1 MFFVKCCDVDVE
13 SMSVYTSKMSMKL
26 IHSNQNGSLGP
37 WTFKLA
43 LKTMVETLYRSRG
56 RQSTAPVLWF
66 YSLKTHQMS
75 ASFLETH
82 LCIHPI
88 HVLEEMLLSPS
99 LTGKHL
105 FHRCSLETPL
115 QIACCPKW
123 HPHLEH
129 RNSTFSGVV
138 FSSSWI
144 SRDGSDIQ
152 GFVMSQYVNKML

>member
-1 MFFVKCCDVDVE
+1 
-13 SMSVYTSKMSMKL
+13 MSMEL

-37 WTFKLA
+37 WTLKLA
-43 LKTMVETLYRSRG
+43 LKTIAETLYRSRR
-56 RQSTAPVLWF
+56 RQSTAPVLLF
-66 YSLKTHQMS
+66 YSLKTLGIFLLL
-75 ASFLETH
+75 FLETH

-88 HVLEEMLLSPS
+88 HALEKMLLSPS
-99 LTGKHL
+99 PTEKHL

>member
-1 MFFVKCCDVDVE
+1 
-13 SMSVYTSKMSMKL
+13 MSMEL
-26 IHSNQNGSLGP
+26 INSNQNGSLGP
-37 WTFKLA
+37 WTLKLA
-43 LKTMVETLYRSRG
+43 LKTVAETLYRSRG
-56 RQSTAPVLWF
+56 RQSTAPVLLF

-75 ASFLETH
+75 ASFFRDTFMHSSYSCIRRDASFSFTH
-82 LCIHPI
+82 RK
-88 HVLEEMLLSPS
+88 
-99 LTGKHL
+99 KHL

-129 RNSTFSGVV
+129 RNSTFSGVI

-144 SRDGSDIQ
+144 SRDRSDIQ